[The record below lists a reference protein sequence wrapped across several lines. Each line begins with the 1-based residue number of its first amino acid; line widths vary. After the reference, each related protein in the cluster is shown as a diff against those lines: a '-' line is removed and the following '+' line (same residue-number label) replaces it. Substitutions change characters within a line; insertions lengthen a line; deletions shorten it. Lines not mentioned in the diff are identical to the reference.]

1 MSSEESKMLAG
12 ELYNS
17 MDPVLLRK
25 RMIAHSKCQVYN
37 SIKELSMEEIQSKND
52 NELEKAFKEK
62 AKQKYNFL
70 QHMFEKVGNE
80 VVIEAPFYCDY
91 VIINI

>member
-1 MSSEESKMLAG
+1 ME
-12 ELYNS
+12 
-17 MDPVLLRK
+17 
-25 RMIAHSKCQVYN
+25 
-37 SIKELSMEEIQSKND
+37 IKELSLEEIQSKND

-70 QHMFEKVGNE
+70 QHMFGKVGNE

-91 VIINI
+91 VIIKVLFSLFPNLSL